1 MLAIT
6 KNIIDNIKNTITDS
20 SLIKWYDITND
31 NIPSRPHRMPM

>member
-6 KNIIDNIKNTITDS
+6 KNITDNIKNTITAS

-31 NIPSRPHRMPM
+31 NIPSRPHRMPR